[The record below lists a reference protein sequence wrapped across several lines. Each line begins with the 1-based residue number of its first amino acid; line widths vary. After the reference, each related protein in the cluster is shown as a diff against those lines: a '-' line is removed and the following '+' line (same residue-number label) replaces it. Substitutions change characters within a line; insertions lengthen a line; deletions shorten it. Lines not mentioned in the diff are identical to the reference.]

1 MRTVPISENSV
12 DDLDNY
18 LQNKKILLGVCGS
31 ISAYKSAL
39 LVRLLIKKGCEV
51 QVIMTQSASD
61 FITPLTLATLSKK
74 PVLIDF
80 IKNKEGVWNNHVDLG
95 LWADAFIIAPASENT
110 IAKLANGLCDNLLS
124 ATYLSARCPVFV
136 APAMDLDMYQHPS
149 TLRNLEYLKSY
160 GNILIEA
167 IYGELASGLTGKGRL
182 EEPENIVVFLNDFF
196 ENYVQKEAVR
206 EEIHHLEKE
215 IYLPLQGIKLALT
228 AGATREAI
236 DPVRYLSNHSSG
248 KMGYALAIEAQ
259 KLGAAVTLIST
270 SNLENPKD
278 VKVIKVSS
286 ANEMLLAVENVFLE
300 TNIFIFAAAVA
311 DYRPL
316 EVATHKIKKKEGVE
330 KMILELTKNPDI
342 AATIGAK
349 KQSNQFLVGFALETD
364 NELKNAQAK
373 LKKKNLDMIV
383 LNSLQEKGAGFGHDT
398 NRISIID
405 SKQKTDFELKSKTE
419 VAEDI
424 LKAIID
430 KLELRKNP
438 VLDKEV
444 EEKEDIKK
452 PIVHKKFEINKEE
465 EF

>member
-1 MRTVPISENSV
+1 MTTIPTSKNPVDNSI
-12 DDLDNY
+12 NH

-39 LVRLLIKKGCEV
+39 LVRLLVKQGCEV
-51 QVIMTQSASD
+51 QVIMTKSASD

-167 IYGELASGLTGKGRL
+167 THGELASGLIGQGRL
-182 EEPENIVVFLNDFF
+182 EEPENIVSFLNEFF
-196 ENYVQKEAVR
+196 ENYQ
-206 EEIHHLEKE
+206 EKE
-215 IYLPLQGIKLALT
+215 TVIKEFEPPYLPLQGKKITLT

-236 DPVRYLSNHSSG
+236 DPVRYLTNHSTG
-248 KMGYALAIEAQ
+248 KMGYAIAEGAQ
-259 KLGAAVTLIST
+259 KLGAEVTLIST
-270 SNLENPKD
+270 STLDNPKD
-278 VKVIKVSS
+278 VNVVKIGS
-286 ANEMLLAVENVFLE
+286 ADEMLLAVETVFQE
-300 TNIFIFAAAVA
+300 TDIFIFAAAVA

-316 EVATHKIKKKEGVE
+316 EVATQKIKKEEGID
-330 KMILELTKNPDI
+330 KMVIELTKNPDI

-349 KQSNQFLVGFALETD
+349 KQSSQFLVGFALETN
-364 NELKNAQAK
+364 NELENAQSK

-398 NRISIID
+398 NKISIID
-405 SKQKTDFELKSKTE
+405 SKGKTDFELKSKTE
-419 VAEDI
+419 VAQDI
-424 LKAIID
+424 LKTIIE
-430 KLELRKNP
+430 KLDLRKNP
-438 VLDKEV
+438 VLEEPQVKE
-444 EEKEDIKK
+444 ETQN
-452 PIVHKKFEINKEE
+452 PIPHKKFEINKEE